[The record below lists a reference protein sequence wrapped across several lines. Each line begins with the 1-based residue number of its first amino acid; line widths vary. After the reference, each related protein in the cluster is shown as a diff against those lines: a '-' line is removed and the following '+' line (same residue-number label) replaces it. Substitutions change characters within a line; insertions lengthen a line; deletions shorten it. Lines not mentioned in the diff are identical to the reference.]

1 MRWKSNCLRNG
12 NAEWTK
18 MQQNFEG
25 IFSME
30 YVPLSGIGL
39 HLERNRLIK
48 KIALKA
54 LHIVSVWMI
63 KKRILT
69 QKQGTHVD
77 TIKCLTQRILDLLR
91 PRRGGAY
98 LPQSFFLFSWTSGW
112 SDLLKNGLKL
122 KISQKSF
129 IWDPLYVSPPS
140 GSNRVKINSD

>member
-1 MRWKSNCLRNG
+1 
-12 NAEWTK
+12 

-77 TIKCLTQRILDLLR
+77 TIKCLTPELR
-91 PRRGGAY
+91 FVATVTTCG
-98 LPQSFFLFSWTSGW
+98 
-112 SDLLKNGLKL
+112 
-122 KISQKSF
+122 
-129 IWDPLYVSPPS
+129 
-140 GSNRVKINSD
+140 RVKFVPAV

>member
-1 MRWKSNCLRNG
+1 
-12 NAEWTK
+12 

-91 PRRGGAY
+91 PRGAY
-98 LPQSFFLFSWTSGW
+98 LPPSFFLFSWIPGL
-112 SDLLKNGLKL
+112 SDFLKNRLTL
-122 KISQKSF
+122 KISQKSA
-129 IWDPLYVSPPS
+129 IWDPL
-140 GSNRVKINSD
+140 

>member
-1 MRWKSNCLRNG
+1 
-12 NAEWTK
+12 

-91 PRRGGAY
+91 RGGG
-98 LPQSFFLFSWTSGW
+98 FGIF
-112 SDLLKNGLKL
+112 K
-122 KISQKSF
+122 
-129 IWDPLYVSPPS
+129 
-140 GSNRVKINSD
+140 